1 MKTTTSI
8 YFLCAALAVAQGDP
22 SADPT
27 EAGATLEAIL
37 RGPAAGLPPMQ
48 VKGLVFGGGRE
59 DGLVFIEGPEKQT
72 VLART
77 GKSFSLNAGGAA
89 RSFRIPLPDENGLRV
104 ESAGTNESATLA
116 GYSEAWNGR
125 AAEGVLSYVEF
136 NGLPLVD
143 ALRMLGA
150 QSRRNFSASL
160 EAGRIPV
167 NVMLQTVAADN
178 VVEEICKSHNLW
190 FKKDEQSGITR
201 IMTVGEFEKDL
212 AGFREEETVVFTLK
226 YPNVAEVAKGIADL
240 YGDRVSWSLEADETD
255 EEMRRDLE
263 NRFDRF
269 EMLNRRTMESTTT
282 VMGNGGS
289 TTVFGEGTY
298 GARGGFGYG
307 DSRMSGSGFG
317 DSSGSWRNRQNRIP
331 NQANDPVAE
340 RERQEFRDL
349 TPALVERIENALDS
363 PDAANASAL
372 EDLRKREAA
381 IHVTASRR
389 NNMVVVRTSDS
400 RALKEIR
407 DLVTRMDVP
416 TPLVLLEVQVVN
428 IQLGRDFRSAFDYQ
442 FSDGANAAA
451 FARGA
456 IPPNPDG
463 GALPAIGFNSTD
475 MTFVVVNDNFRAR
488 MQLFE
493 EKNRVHTLASP
504 VLLTANN
511 EVSRLFL
518 GEERPIVRN
527 VSSQTIL
534 TNENVA
540 TTPNTEVVYRPVG
553 NTLLIT
559 PNINSDRTVTLRL
572 VQENSFIKPDDAT
585 IPVITNGVGSSTNVS
600 EIKVDVVAT
609 RSISG
614 TFVAKD
620 GMAVAAGG
628 LIESGIGT
636 NRGQV
641 PVLGS
646 IPGVGLLFRRQEDT
660 RSRNELVVMI
670 RPHVLS
676 TPADGERISR
686 DMLRQLAP
694 GAVQKLLDE
703 GILPEGPDLQDL
715 PLPPDPIGEI
725 LPDARPLFSPELKRE
740 KAPRP
745 SAPAASPR
753 NPHQGLLK
761 K

>member
-1 MKTTTSI
+1 M
-8 YFLCAALAVAQGDP
+8 
-22 SADPT
+22 
-27 EAGATLEAIL
+27 
-37 RGPAAGLPPMQ
+37 
-48 VKGLVFGGGRE
+48 
-59 DGLVFIEGPEKQT
+59 
-72 VLART
+72 
-77 GKSFSLNAGGAA
+77 
-89 RSFRIPLPDENGLRV
+89 
-104 ESAGTNESATLA
+104 
-116 GYSEAWNGR
+116 
-125 AAEGVLSYVEF
+125 
-136 NGLPLVD
+136 
-143 ALRMLGA
+143 
-150 QSRRNFSASL
+150 
-160 EAGRIPV
+160 
-167 NVMLQTVAADN
+167 
-178 VVEEICKSHNLW
+178 
-190 FKKDEQSGITR
+190 
-201 IMTVGEFEKDL
+201 
-212 AGFREEETVVFTLK
+212 
-226 YPNVAEVAKGIADL
+226 
-240 YGDRVSWSLEADETD
+240 
-255 EEMRRDLE
+255 
-263 NRFDRF
+263 
-269 EMLNRRTMESTTT
+269 
-282 VMGNGGS
+282 
-289 TTVFGEGTY
+289 
-298 GARGGFGYG
+298 
-307 DSRMSGSGFG
+307 GSGYG
-317 DSSGSWRNRQNRIP
+317 DSSGSWRNRQSRFP
-331 NQANDPVAE
+331 NQANDPAAE

-349 TPALVERIENALDS
+349 TPALVERIEDALKS
-363 PDAANASAL
+363 PDGAAGAAI
-372 EDLRKREAA
+372 EDLRKREAS

-463 GALPAIGFNSTD
+463 GVLPAIG
-475 MTFVVVNDNFRAR
+475 FRAR

-540 TTPNTEVVYRPVG
+540 TTPNTEVIYRPVG

-572 VQENSFIKPDDAT
+572 VQENSFIKPNDAT

-660 RSRNELVVMI
+660 NSRNELVIMI

-686 DMLRQLAP
+686 EMLGQLAP

-703 GILPEGPDLQDL
+703 GILPEGPDLRDL
-715 PLPPDPIGEI
+715 PLPQDPIGEI
-725 LPDARPLFSPELKRE
+725 LPGSRPLFTPELPQPR
-740 KAPRP
+740 APRRP
-745 SAPAASPR
+745 SAPTPAR